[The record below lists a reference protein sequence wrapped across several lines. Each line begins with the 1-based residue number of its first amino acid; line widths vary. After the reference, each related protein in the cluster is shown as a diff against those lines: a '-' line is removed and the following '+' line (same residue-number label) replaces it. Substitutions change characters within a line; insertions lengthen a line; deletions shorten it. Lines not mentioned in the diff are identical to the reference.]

1 MYRSIAALL
10 LVFGL
15 YASAGGQVLGG
26 RNTFAFLDLPASPQL
41 TALGNV
47 NVSQQTSDITLSL
60 LNPALLRPDM
70 HSQLAAS
77 YAAYFGDVKYGH
89 AMSGYYAK
97 KLQTTFS
104 ASLQYLNYGTLP
116 QTDAT
121 GTIQGNFNAR
131 DLHAQLSAARQY
143 LERWHY
149 GISLH
154 FVSSR
159 YGAYAASGL
168 LADVGITY
176 QDTIHG
182 LQVGIVARNMG
193 GQLHTYAPGQEEPLP
208 FDLQVGVS
216 KQLAH
221 VPLQLSATLHHVY
234 QFDVR
239 YDDPGD
245 AVADTAKKGSHV
257 ADKLFRHAVL
267 AVQWKIAHY
276 VELTGA
282 YNYLRRQELAQ
293 TDAKGASGLSMGV
306 AVVTRKIQ
314 LRYARSYYQ
323 RSAAFNHLG
332 INIPLQ
338 EWMH

>member
-1 MYRSIAALL
+1 MHIRNYLL
-10 LVFGL
+10 LLLCSLGIT
-15 YASAGGQVLGG
+15 ANAQVLGG
-26 RNTFAFLDLPASPQL
+26 KSVFAFLDLPASPQI

-47 NVSQQTSDITLSL
+47 NVSQQNNDITLSL
-60 LNPALLRPDM
+60 LNPALLRPEM

-89 AMSGYYAK
+89 AMGGMYAN

-104 ASLQYLNYGTLP
+104 ASIQYLNYGQMP

-121 GTIQGNFNAR
+121 GAVLGSFNAS
-131 DLHAQLSAARQY
+131 DLSAQVSAARQY

-149 GISLH
+149 GVTIR

-159 YGAYAASGL
+159 YGPYKASGV
-168 LADVGITY
+168 LADVGLTY
-176 QDTIHG
+176 QDTTHG
-182 LQVGIVARNMG
+182 MQIGLVARNMG
-193 GQLHTYAPGQEEPLP
+193 GQLKSYVPGQGEPMP
-208 FDLQVGVS
+208 FDLQIGIS

-239 YDDPGD
+239 YADPGD
-245 AVADTAKKGSHV
+245 AVGDTTKGNHV
-257 ADKLFRHAVL
+257 ADKLFRHAVF
-267 AVQWKIAHY
+267 AVQWKIGQY
-276 VELTGA
+276 LEVTGA
-282 YNYLRRQELAQ
+282 YNYLRRQELAI
-293 TDAKGASGLSMGV
+293 TDAKGASGLSFGL

-338 EWMH
+338 DWMN